1 MSPTTYRRPPRHPRP
16 AGAPRRGVTLFGLL
30 FWAILIGFAAYML
43 VRAVP
48 TVIEYG
54 TILRTVSA
62 VAATNPS
69 TVPEARAA
77 FDRQK
82 DVDAITSISGK
93 DLTITKENDKVVVA
107 FAYDKQLPIFGPVYL
122 LIKYEGRSR

>member
-16 AGAPRRGVTLFGLL
+16 ARAPRRGVTLFGLL

-54 TILRTVSA
+54 TIQRAVSA

-82 DVDAITSISGK
+82 EVDAISSISGK

-107 FAYDKQLPIFGPVYL
+107 FAYDKQLPILGPVYL